1 MPTRERYFGG
11 RNEAGENEMAF
22 EAERFCE
29 IFKSSA
35 PFAIADKQK
44 FDLRAAA
51 DEFGRDGEQ
60 IVVALEFE
68 QPRDFADDEIAGLQ
82 TKLRAE
88 GGVVFRR
95 EKRFERKAAENF
107 RVLLRPADAG
117 GEVLGFHGIGD
128 DDEMCRGAGGI
139 LFRRR
144 GKRNW
149 QARFENFRMTG
160 RGWCG

>member
-1 MPTRERYFGG
+1 
-11 RNEAGENEMAF
+11 MAF

-35 PFAIADKQK
+35 PFAVADKQK
-44 FDLRAAA
+44 FDLRTAA
-51 DEFGRDGEQ
+51 DEFRRDGEQ

-82 TKLRAE
+82 TKLRAD

-139 LFRRR
+139 FFGGAKDEIGQR
-144 GKRNW
+144 
-149 QARFENFRMTG
+149 RFENFRTTG